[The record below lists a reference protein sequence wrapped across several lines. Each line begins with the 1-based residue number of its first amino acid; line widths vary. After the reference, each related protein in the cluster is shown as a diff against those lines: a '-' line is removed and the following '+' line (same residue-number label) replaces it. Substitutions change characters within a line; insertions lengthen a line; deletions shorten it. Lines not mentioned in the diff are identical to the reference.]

1 MPDLQSAATIRIL
14 LIRHGE
20 TDWNRNGRFQGR
32 SDIPLNETGKKQAQ
46 ALAERLR
53 DESLTAIYS
62 SPLIRAME
70 MARAIQAFHPSVP
83 IFSETGLTEMNLG
96 EFEGM
101 EGHDWAARYAEFRRS
116 WRENPGSLTM
126 PGGENLEG
134 VQARALQALYRIA
147 ASYSKGS
154 TLLFSSHN
162 FVNLTLLCHAMGMT
176 LHRLRELR
184 QGPAAI
190 NIIQVEGGKLR
201 VEKVNDLSH
210 LEEKE

>member
-1 MPDLQSAATIRIL
+1 MPDLQTGAAIRIL

-32 SDIPLNETGKKQAQ
+32 SDIPLNETGRKQAR

-83 IFSETGLTEMNLG
+83 VFSVTGLTEMNLG

-116 WRENPGSLTM
+116 WREDPGSLTM
-126 PGGENLEG
+126 PGGENLVS

-147 ASYSKGS
+147 ASHSAGS

-162 FVNLTLLCHAMGMT
+162 FVNLTLLCHGMDMT
-176 LHRLRELR
+176 LQKFRELR
-184 QGPAAI
+184 QGPAAL
-190 NIIQVEGGKLR
+190 NIIHVRGGRLHVER
-201 VEKVNDLSH
+201 VNDLAH
-210 LEEKE
+210 LEEK